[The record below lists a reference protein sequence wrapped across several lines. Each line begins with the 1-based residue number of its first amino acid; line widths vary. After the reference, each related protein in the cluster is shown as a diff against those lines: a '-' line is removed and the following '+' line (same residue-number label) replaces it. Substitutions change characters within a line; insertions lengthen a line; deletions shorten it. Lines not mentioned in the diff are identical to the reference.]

1 MTMIKRL
8 LRHLRRD
15 QRGTMA
21 IETALVAPVL
31 LALSMGGYEASR
43 IFARQT
49 ELQTAVAEAGDVAI
63 AIKVDTSLER
73 SKLRDRIKASTGL
86 TDAEVTIANSYRC
99 GADASTVTSSTSC
112 SGSQVITTYLE
123 IHVTDTLN
131 PMWSQLGFGDEVNFN
146 VRRLVLVA

>member
-1 MTMIKRL
+1 MF
-8 LRHLRRD
+8 RHLLGKLGRD

-63 AIKVDTSLER
+63 AIKVDTALER
-73 SKLRDRIKASTGL
+73 TKLADRIKASTGL
-86 TDAEVTIANSYRC
+86 TDADVSITNSYRC
-99 GADASTVTSSTSC
+99 GAAASTVTSASSC
-112 SGSQVITTYLE
+112 SGSDVITTYLE

-131 PMWSQLGFGDEVNFN
+131 PMWSQLGFGDVVNFN

>member
-1 MTMIKRL
+1 MIKRL
-8 LRHLRRD
+8 LRQLRRD

-63 AIKVDTSLER
+63 AIKVDTALER
-73 SKLRDRIKASTGL
+73 SKLRDRIKASTKL
-86 TDAEVTIANSYRC
+86 TDAEVTISNSYRC
-99 GADASTVTSSTSC
+99 GAEANIVTSASSC
-112 SGSQVITTYLE
+112 SGSQVITTYLD
-123 IHVTDTLN
+123 IRVTDTLN
-131 PMWSQLGFGDEVNFN
+131 PMWSQLGFGDVVNFN
-146 VRRLVLVA
+146 VHRLVLVA